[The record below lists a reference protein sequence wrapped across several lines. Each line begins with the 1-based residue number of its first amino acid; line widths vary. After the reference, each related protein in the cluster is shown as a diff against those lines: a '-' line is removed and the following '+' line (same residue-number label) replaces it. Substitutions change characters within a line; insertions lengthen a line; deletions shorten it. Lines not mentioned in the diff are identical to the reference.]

1 MPKEFY
7 RLNSKHL
14 NLRFMK
20 RKAFLFLLFLVAF
33 ALPSRPDQS
42 KDFPATSTEWRDD
55 EANINVVRE
64 LNRAYALL
72 PFSREY
78 EGVLDQFW

>member
-1 MPKEFY
+1 
-7 RLNSKHL
+7 
-14 NLRFMK
+14 MK
-20 RKAFLFLLFLVAF
+20 CKAFLFLLFLVSF
-33 ALPSRPDQS
+33 ALPSRADQS
-42 KDFPATSTEWRDD
+42 NDSPATSTEWRDD

-78 EGVLDQFW
+78 EGVLDQCPFELARICSINSKIGG